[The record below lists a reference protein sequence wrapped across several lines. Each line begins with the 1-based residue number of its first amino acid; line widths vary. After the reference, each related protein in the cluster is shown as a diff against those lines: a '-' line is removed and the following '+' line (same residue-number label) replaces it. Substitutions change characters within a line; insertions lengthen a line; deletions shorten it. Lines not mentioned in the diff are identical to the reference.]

1 MKTYVLNLVLALI
14 AVNIFF
20 RFETGVP
27 DNGFTAFGVFFVFYF
42 LLWLL
47 SALYDREHFRK
58 VPKILNLTGFF
69 LKELFLANL
78 KVTWD
83 VLTPRHYMQPGVVA
97 YPLVAQSDL
106 EITILANLIS
116 LTPGTLSLEVS
127 EDRKILYFHAMYI
140 EKGDFRAVI
149 QDIQNGFE
157 KKLLEITR

>member
-1 MKTYVLNLVLALI
+1 MKTYVFNVVLALI
-14 AVNIFF
+14 AVDVFF

-27 DNGFTAFGVFFVFYF
+27 DNGFTAFGAFFVFYF

-58 VPKILNLTGFF
+58 VPKILDLTFFF
-69 LKELFLANL
+69 LKELFMANL

-83 VLTPRHYMQPGVVA
+83 VITPKNHMQPGVVA
-97 YPLVAQSDL
+97 YPLVAESDL

-127 EDRKILYFHAMYI
+127 DDRKILYFHAMYI
-140 EKGDFRAVI
+140 EKGDFSAVI
-149 QDIQNGFE
+149 ADIQNGFE

>member
-1 MKTYVLNLVLALI
+1 MKTYVLNIVLALI
-14 AVNIFF
+14 AVNVFF

-27 DNGFTAFGVFFVFYF
+27 DNGFTAFGVFFGFYF

-47 SALYDREHFRK
+47 SALYDRNHFRK
-58 VPKILNLTGFF
+58 VPKILNLTFF
-69 LKELFLANL
+69 FFKELFMANL

-83 VLTPRHYMQPGVVA
+83 VLTPKHHMQPGVIA

-127 EDRKILYFHAMYI
+127 GDRKILYFHAMYI
-140 EKGDFRAVI
+140 EEGDIAAVI
-149 QDIQNGFE
+149 RGIRNGFE

>member
-1 MKTYVLNLVLALI
+1 MKTYLLNIVLALVS
-14 AVNIFF
+14 VNLFF
-20 RFETGVP
+20 RFVTGITY
-27 DNGFTAFGVFFVFYF
+27 NGFTAFGAFFVFYF

-47 SALYDREHFRK
+47 SALYDRNHFQK
-58 VPKILNLTGFF
+58 VPKILNLTFF
-69 LKELFLANL
+69 FFKELFMANL

-83 VLTPRHYMQPGVVA
+83 VITPKFYMQPGVIA

-116 LTPGTLSLEVS
+116 LTPGTLSLDVS

-140 EKGDFRAVI
+140 QGGDIEAVI
-149 QDIQNGFE
+149 NDIRNGFE